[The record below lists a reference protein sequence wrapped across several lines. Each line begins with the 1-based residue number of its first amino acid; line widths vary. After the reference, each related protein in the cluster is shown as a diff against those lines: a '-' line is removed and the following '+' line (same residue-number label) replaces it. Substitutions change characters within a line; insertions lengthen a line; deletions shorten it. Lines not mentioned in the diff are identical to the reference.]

1 MSRVSGAPSPFAAC
15 PQDCVGMMPRQGR
28 EQTPKPPTRA
38 GRRGRREQAAKRPE
52 RDGWPYPGEP
62 APERRRVGR
71 TDRVPPG
78 ATGRRSGHFWAAI
91 GRGPGDGASG
101 SARRTG
107 GQIGRSGRDS
117 DRPGVPALGTGARL
131 GRSGRDSDRPGVPA
145 LGTGAR
151 LRPTRRS
158 AAGSDRRNL
167 SWRWIG
173 RGWRRDVNLARGRSR
188 DFGRG
193 GPDRCGRKI
202 GRRRGDR
209 RDDRRRRVFQRS
221 GGRQGSPQQK
231 ESQREANARN
241 SVSHHFHFTYTQKN
255 GRISYIINRS
265 ARPMAAADGSPPSRC
280 RRISDTEIATLCVAR
295 RSWAFPPD
303 RRFLAVARKRLH
315 DLVLEPPN
323 SPASTSAR
331 LAWPRRLMGF
341 EPTTFCM
348 AISPVSET
356 SGPQIWQLAGIS

>member
-15 PQDCVGMMPRQGR
+15 PQDCVGLTRRQGR
-28 EQTPKPPTRA
+28 EQTPKPPIRA
-38 GRRGRREQAAKRPE
+38 GRREQAAERPE

-78 ATGRRSGHFWAAI
+78 ATGRRSGHFWAAV
-91 GRGPGDGASG
+91 GRGAGDGAGG

-117 DRPGVPALGTGARL
+117 ARPGA
-131 GRSGRDSDRPGVPA
+131 PA

-193 GPDRCGRKI
+193 RPDRCGRKI

-209 RDDRRRRVFQRS
+209 RGDRRRRVFQRS

-231 ESQREANARN
+231 EGQREANARN
-241 SVSHHFHFTYTQKN
+241 SVSPHSNFTYTQKY

-265 ARPMAAADGSPPSRC
+265 ARPWL
-280 RRISDTEIATLCVAR
+280 RRT
-295 RSWAFPPD
+295 
-303 RRFLAVARKRLH
+303 
-315 DLVLEPPN
+315 
-323 SPASTSAR
+323 
-331 LAWPRRLMGF
+331 G
-341 EPTTFCM
+341 EPT
-348 AISPVSET
+348 I
-356 SGPQIWQLAGIS
+356 